1 MKTKIISIVVII
13 ILIALVAFK
22 LTSNKQKINESNKTV
37 DRSEIPVAVTVYE
50 VKTLPISGNVS
61 RPSLLEPK
69 DEASVAVGVG
79 GKLESLRVELG
90 TKVSKGQIIGTV
102 DTKVMRVNMKALEL
116 TVAKLKRDYDRN
128 GELLKGNA
136 ISENA
141 VTDSKFAYETKQLEL
156 AQLKQQI
163 SDANIIAPISGVV
176 VEKKLLPGEFVSPG
190 TEIVKIADVS
200 TIKTN
205 VYVNETEIYQL
216 KMNQSVSI
224 TASVFP
230 GKTMTGKITYI
241 SPRADANHNYKVEV
255 DVSRK
260 EVPELKAGTYVNVS
274 FDTQKQEDVLQIPKR
289 ALVEGTKNPYVF
301 VNENNKSVT
310 RKIVLGRES
319 GENVEVISGL
329 KAGEQIVSDG
339 QINLISGSNIEIKNI
354 KK

>member
-13 ILIALVAFK
+13 ILIAVVAFK
-22 LTSNKQKINESNKTV
+22 LTSNKKVINENNKTI

-50 VKTLPISGNVS
+50 VKAMPISGDVS

-79 GKLESLRVELG
+79 GKLEALRVELG

-102 DTKVMRVNMKALEL
+102 DTKVMRVNKQALEL
-116 TVAKLKRDYDRN
+116 TVAKMKRDYDRN

-163 SDANIIAPISGVV
+163 ADANIIAPISGVV
-176 VEKKLLPGEFVSPG
+176 VEKNLVPGEFVSPG
-190 TEIVKIADVS
+190 TQVVKIADVN

-205 VYVNETEIYQL
+205 VYVNEGEVYQL
-216 KMNQSVSI
+216 KMNQTVSL

-230 GKTMTGKITYI
+230 GKIISGVITYI

-255 DVSRK
+255 IVSKK

-274 FDTQKQEDVLQIPKR
+274 FNTKKGEDALQIPKR
-289 ALVEGTKNPYVF
+289 SLVEGTKNPYVY
-301 VNENNKSVT
+301 VIDNGKSVI
-310 RKIVLGRES
+310 RKVVIGREV
-319 GENVEVISGL
+319 GENIEIISGL
-329 KAGEQIVSDG
+329 NAGEQIVTDG
-339 QINLISGSNIEIKNI
+339 QINLISGSNVAIKNI